1 MARRKTVAKKRPSK
15 AAKQKAGSPFKQLVI
30 TLHASN
36 GEIAKIEHLAATG
49 KRRAVSDTEF
59 ATLAGDNDLE
69 DFSDLIEAA
78 YAAGLQDG
86 FEDAI
91 SGDHFAESGQPD
103 RQQDETNTAGVH
115 ILRAGV
121 RRTVLRRALRRGA
134 VRQAVVASHNGA
146 QGA

>member
-15 AAKQKAGSPFKQLVI
+15 ATKQKAGNLFKQLVI

-49 KRRAVSDTEF
+49 KRRIVSDAEF
-59 ATLAGDNDLE
+59 ATLAGGDELE

-78 YAAGLQDG
+78 YVAGVHDG

-91 SGDHFAESGQPD
+91 SGDHFAGSKSHKQQSEMESPGE
-103 RQQDETNTAGVH
+103 RV
-115 ILRAGV
+115 LRSGV
-121 RRTVLRRALRRGA
+121 RRTVLKRALRRGA